1 MITVREKMTQDE
13 YLGLWGLA
21 SPISDYML
29 DKMRH
34 PHGLTLR
41 QRKKL
46 EKDAAEAAR
55 DYAVRRQSAIA
66 EYRMLVAAGE
76 VIEKS
81 DIEATVE
88 RARYGHPDNAS
99 TQAARRVCEKRG
111 IQWDEEAQDEQ
122 N

>member
-13 YLGLWGLA
+13 FLGMRGLS
-21 SPISDYML
+21 SPISDFML

-55 DYAVRRQSAIA
+55 AYAERRQSAIA
-66 EYRMLVAAGE
+66 EYRVLVATGE
-76 VIEKS
+76 IIEKPG
-81 DIEATVE
+81 IEATVE
-88 RARYGHPDNAS
+88 RARHGHPDNAS

-111 IQWDEEAQDEQ
+111 IQWEED
-122 N
+122 